1 MALEFNVFNYLR
13 GETPEQIEAEQA
25 VKDLQDSMAKL
36 PPEELLR
43 VQEELLIEQL
53 VRIEDIINGFIQT
66 AKVANMGLNTL
77 DDFKAVAKR
86 VEKSIAFS
94 PEYKSKD
101 KAIKEHLQTYLKNG
115 MDLII
120 ASFNSHKF

>member
-1 MALEFNVFNYLR
+1 MINLFDRLR
-13 GETPEQIEAEQA
+13 SDEENAKIEAEQA
-25 VKDLQDSMAKL
+25 VKDLQEAMAKI
-36 PPEELLR
+36 PPEELLN
-43 VQEELLIEQL
+43 VQEQIFMEELEK
-53 VRIEDIINGFIQT
+53 IEDIINGFILT
-66 AKVANMGLNTL
+66 AKQAKMGLDTL

-86 VEKSIAFS
+86 VEKAIAFS

-115 MDLII
+115 MELII

>member
-1 MALEFNVFNYLR
+1 MFNLFDRLR
-13 GETPEQIEAEQA
+13 SDEENAKIEEEQA
-25 VKDLQDSMAKL
+25 AKDLQEAMAKL

-43 VQEELLIEQL
+43 VQEELLMEQL
-53 VRIEDIINGFIQT
+53 VRIEDIVNGFILT
-66 AKVANMGLNTL
+66 AKQAKMGLDTL

-86 VEKSIAFS
+86 VEKAIAFS

-115 MDLII
+115 MELII